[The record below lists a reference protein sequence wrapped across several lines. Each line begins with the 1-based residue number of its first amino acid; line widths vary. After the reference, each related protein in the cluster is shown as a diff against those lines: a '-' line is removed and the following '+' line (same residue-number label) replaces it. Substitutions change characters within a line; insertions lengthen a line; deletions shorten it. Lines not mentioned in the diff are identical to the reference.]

1 MLCCICL
8 FHFSVSFCYTSCCNE
23 CGSCVREKER
33 RAEKTRKE
41 KKRVESNRSKN
52 LPYSEA
58 NCIIVLYTSQV
69 LPFLLCDKRVAM
81 YVGGVL
87 KTKKPQNKQKR
98 KPLRWSSRYPR
109 ICLSLS
115 PSLTRMPR
123 TKLGWSIEVHFSL
136 SPRSQLIAWFAW
148 FPWVLGGPKSN

>member
-1 MLCCICL
+1 MCCVV
-8 FHFSVSFCYTSCCNE
+8 FVSFIFLFLFVIPPAVMS
-23 CGSCVREKER
+23 GSCREKER
-33 RAEKTRKE
+33 RAEKTRKRE
-41 KKRVESNRSKN
+41 KRVESNRSKN

-58 NCIIVLYTSQV
+58 NCIIVLYTAQV

-81 YVGGVL
+81 YVGGCL

-136 SPRSQLIAWFAW
+136 SPRSQLIAWLA
-148 FPWVLGGPKSN
+148 FPWGLGGPKSN